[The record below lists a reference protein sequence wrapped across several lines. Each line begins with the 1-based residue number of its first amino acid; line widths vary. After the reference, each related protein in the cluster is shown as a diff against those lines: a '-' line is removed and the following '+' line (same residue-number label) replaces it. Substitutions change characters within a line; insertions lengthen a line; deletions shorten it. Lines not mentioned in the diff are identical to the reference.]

1 MFLYRL
7 KVIIAAVSTGL
18 YPCSFIYNSMI
29 FRWLGHSA
37 IELKEGEIDI
47 AIDPLTEARI
57 EPDVIC
63 LTHGHS
69 DHLGSTIKIAKDCNC
84 KVLAAFELAHYLE
97 SKGVEA
103 VGMNLGG
110 SVDVDGIRITMVE
123 AKHSSSIMEGNDI
136 IYAGE
141 PCGFVIEGSITAY
154 HAGDTS
160 LFSDMGLIRE
170 LYSPDVSFIPVGG
183 FYTMDERQALI
194 AARILGSRMIV
205 PIHYNT
211 FDAIKT
217 DLTLLKKNLDER
229 LFLPEI
235 GERYEI

>member
-1 MFLYRL
+1 MR
-7 KVIIAAVSTGL
+7 
-18 YPCSFIYNSMI
+18 

-37 IELKEGEIDI
+37 IELEDGEMDI
-47 AIDPLTEARI
+47 AIDPLTEERI
-57 EPDVIC
+57 KPDVIC

-97 SKGVEA
+97 SKGVKA

-110 SVDVDGIRITMVE
+110 SVDVDGTRITMVE
-123 AKHSSSIMEGNDI
+123 AKHSSSIIDGNDI

-141 PCGFVIEGSITAY
+141 PCGFVIEGSRTAY

-160 LFSDMGLIRE
+160 LFSDISLIKE
-170 LYSPDVSFIPVGG
+170 LYSPDISFLPVGG

-194 AARILGSRMIV
+194 AARMLGSRTIV

-217 DLTLLKKNLDER
+217 DLTFLKK
-229 LFLPEI
+229 I
-235 GERYEI
+235 

>member
-1 MFLYRL
+1 MR
-7 KVIIAAVSTGL
+7 
-18 YPCSFIYNSMI
+18 

-37 IELKEGEIDI
+37 IELEDGEMDI
-47 AIDPLTEARI
+47 AIDPLTEERI
-57 EPDVIC
+57 KPDLIC

-69 DHLGSTIKIAKDCNC
+69 DHLGSTIKISKYCNC

-110 SVDVDGIRITMVE
+110 SVDVDGTRITMVE
-123 AKHSSSIMEGNDI
+123 AKHSSSIIDGNDI

-141 PCGFVIEGSITAY
+141 PCGFVIKGSRTAY

-160 LFSDMGLIRE
+160 LFSDMSIIKE
-170 LYSPDVSFIPVGG
+170 LYSPDISFLPVGG

-194 AARILGSRMIV
+194 AARILGSRTIV

-217 DLTLLKKNLDER
+217 DLTFLKKNLNER
-229 LFLPEI
+229 LLLPEI
-235 GERYEI
+235 GEKYEI